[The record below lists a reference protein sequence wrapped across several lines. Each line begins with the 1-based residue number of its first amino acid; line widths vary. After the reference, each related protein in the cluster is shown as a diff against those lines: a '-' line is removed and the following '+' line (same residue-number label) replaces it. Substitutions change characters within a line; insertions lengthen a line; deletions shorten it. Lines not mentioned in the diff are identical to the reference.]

1 MEPAS
6 LFRLLEET
14 VALMSIKSES
24 KNIHIVI
31 KGGRTNDLTL
41 MIDRLRIQ
49 QILINLLDNAI
60 KFAHVRS
67 NIELIVKVTQ
77 AKEPNFIDL
86 TISVQDYG
94 IGISEVDRD
103 RLFEVFFQTKDENN
117 KKHNKKSHGLG
128 LHICKQIARA
138 LGGDLILDPSVKIG
152 AKFNLSLHIEVAEV
166 STKEIEKYK
175 TITFETSL
183 LASDDQ
189 LDQNLVY

>member
-31 KGGRTNDLTL
+31 KGGLTNDLTL
-41 MIDRLRIQ
+41 MIDRVRIQ

-67 NIELIVKVTQ
+67 NIELIVKVTP
-77 AKEPNFIDL
+77 ANEPKFIDL

-94 IGISEVDRD
+94 IGIDEIDRV
-103 RLFEVFFQTKDENN
+103 RLFEVFFQT
-117 KKHNKKSHGLG
+117 
-128 LHICKQIARA
+128 
-138 LGGDLILDPSVKIG
+138 
-152 AKFNLSLHIEVAEV
+152 
-166 STKEIEKYK
+166 
-175 TITFETSL
+175 
-183 LASDDQ
+183 
-189 LDQNLVY
+189 

>member
-1 MEPAS
+1 
-6 LFRLLEET
+6 
-14 VALMSIKSES
+14 MSIKSES

-31 KGGRTNDLTL
+31 KGGLTNDLTL
-41 MIDRLRIQ
+41 MIDRVRIQ

-175 TITFETSL
+175 TITFEKSL

-189 LDQNLVY
+189 LDQNLVD